1 MSELS
6 CFFFELKKKRFSLS
20 LSVALSL
27 ALSLSRTLAGL
38 VSLASLGVDLLFS
51 VDNGE
56 KERNKEGG
64 EGESGGEKREGKKG
78 GAKMQ
83 KKERKF
89 FTFQSLTWL
98 FSLARRERPGSSGAG
113 GT

>member
-6 CFFFELKKKRFSLS
+6 CFFFELKKKRFYLY
-20 LSVALSL
+20 LSV
-27 ALSLSRTLAGL
+27 

-64 EGESGGEKREGKKG
+64 GERRSRRRRRRWTKKN
-78 GAKMQ
+78 
-83 KKERKF
+83 
-89 FTFQSLTWL
+89 
-98 FSLARRERPGSSGAG
+98 
-113 GT
+113 

>member
-38 VSLASLGVDLLFS
+38 VSLGVDLLFS

-64 EGESGGEKREGKKG
+64 GERRSRRRRRRWTKKN
-78 GAKMQ
+78 
-83 KKERKF
+83 
-89 FTFQSLTWL
+89 
-98 FSLARRERPGSSGAG
+98 
-113 GT
+113 

>member
-64 EGESGGEKREGKKG
+64 GERRSRRRRRRWTKKN
-78 GAKMQ
+78 
-83 KKERKF
+83 
-89 FTFQSLTWL
+89 
-98 FSLARRERPGSSGAG
+98 
-113 GT
+113 